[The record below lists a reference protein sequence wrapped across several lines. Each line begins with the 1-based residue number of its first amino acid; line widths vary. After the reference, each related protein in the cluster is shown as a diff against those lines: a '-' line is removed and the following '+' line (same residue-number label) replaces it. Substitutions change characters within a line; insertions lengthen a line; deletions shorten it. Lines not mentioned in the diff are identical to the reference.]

1 MLFLFLLACSGENG
15 TLDEI
20 SLPEGKVRLAVDLRN
35 GNYNKP
41 AKAFSASLSEETLTD
56 VWAFCFDAPNG
67 VSSESAVLKE
77 MAEVNIDASGYS
89 VMLSLSENPVF
100 VLFVANA
107 GEVIKKQMNQLAGKT
122 YKAIIENELY
132 YGNSISGGTALLSD
146 PQQTPLFLDPD
157 NHTLRTPLPMYGHSA
172 ILDNV
177 QKGTTIGSVLLKRSV
192 SKLMV
197 DASAAASTNGFTL
210 TGVSMINLFNKG
222 LIVPEGITDIP
233 VNKSSR
239 VNYGIMVNNQLT
251 PLISP
256 VSGNNTL
263 NIPLYFFRTQQNLQ
277 VIIAGHFTG
286 STVSRYYKVEI
297 PEDKLLCNISYV
309 LNIVSASNK
318 GYATM
323 QEAINAQAGTGLLT
337 EVLVLDDSHELTS
350 DGEYYMGLSNSV
362 FLLCADGVQNDVTV
376 STVTTNAFGSGVVP
390 PAAKIEILNSQ
401 NVTLVP
407 GQTISSNST
416 DIKLNFN
423 DQPQASCII
432 RITIGSLTKEIT
444 VNKQVSI
451 NSNFSEGSSGIL
463 IAENAIEAH
472 VVNGNNN
479 AGLASAALSSERNLS
494 MESATGI
501 NVYAFINS
509 TNGPETI
516 EIRALTNTGKTIL
529 VRNAGNNSV
538 TRN

>member
-1 MLFLFLLACSGENG
+1 MLFLFLLACSSGNDS
-15 TLDEI
+15 LDEI
-20 SLPEGKVRLAVDLRN
+20 SLPQGKVRLAVDLRN

-41 AKAFSASLSEETLTD
+41 SKTATSSLTEETLND
-56 VWAFCFDAPNG
+56 VWALCFDAQGASYSDN
-67 VSSESAVLKE
+67 AVLKE
-77 MAEVNIDASGYS
+77 IAEVRIDPSGYS

-107 GEVIKKQMNQLAGKT
+107 GEVIKGQLNQLAGKT
-122 YKAIIENELY
+122 YKTIIGSNLY
-132 YGNSISGGTALLSD
+132 YGNPLSGGTGSLSA

-197 DASAAASTNGFTL
+197 DASAAASANGFTL
-210 TGVSMINLFNKG
+210 TGVSMINLFSKG
-222 LIVPEGITDIP
+222 LIVPDGIAGVP
-233 VNKSSR
+233 VNNSSR
-239 VNYGIMVNNQLT
+239 VNYGILVNNQIT
-251 PLISP
+251 PLITD

-263 NIPLYFFRTQQNLQ
+263 NVPLYFFRTQQNAE
-277 VIIAGHFTG
+277 VIIAGHFAG
-286 STVSRYYKVEI
+286 SAVSRYYKVEI
-297 PEDKLLCNISYV
+297 PEDKLLTNVSYV
-309 LNIVSASNK
+309 LNVLSVLNN
-318 GYATM
+318 GYTTM
-323 QEAINAQAGTGLLT
+323 QEAISAPAGTGLLT
-337 EVLVLDDSHELTS
+337 EVLAVDDSHEMS
-350 DGEYYMGLSNSV
+350 SNGEYYIGLSNSA
-362 FLLCADGVQNDVTV
+362 FLLCADGAQSNVVV
-376 STVTTNAFGSGVVP
+376 STVTTSAFSSGVAA
-390 PAAKIEILNSQ
+390 PATKIELLNPR

-416 DIKLNFN
+416 DIKLDFN

-472 VVNGNNN
+472 VVHGNNN
-479 AGLASAALSSERNLS
+479 AGLASAALSAERKLS
-494 MESATGI
+494 LESATGV
-501 NVYAFINS
+501 NVYVFINS

-516 EIRALTNTGKTIL
+516 EIRALTNTGRTIL
-529 VRNAGNNSV
+529 VRNTGKNSV
-538 TRN
+538 THN